1 MSKANEMA
9 ADQKNKKKSGH
20 YRQLKFKL
28 LFSIVLLLILTVVTM
43 QVLYR
48 FVFYGNIAN
57 WVVGILEYTVY
68 LGRRDAYEMAL
79 ETYQRVVRN
88 HLSSYYIGI
97 NLFCFMIF
105 WGIYLNVFVRYFNEI
120 NRGIDALVREDAADV
135 KLSRELSDIEDKINS
150 IKHTLQ
156 KRKDD
161 AQLAEQRKNDLIVYL
176 AHDLKTP
183 LTSVIG
189 YLTLLQEKPDLPR
202 QQRCHYTDI
211 ALDKAGRLEDL
222 INEFFDITRLNLT
235 ALTLEEKQIHLSRML
250 EQMIDEFYPILEE
263 RQLRWRAQ
271 IAPGIEITGD
281 VNKLERVFDNLIR
294 NAVNYSYAGT
304 ELFCSAEEADGKVR
318 ICIKNHGET
327 IPADRLESIFEQFYR
342 IDTSRTSSTGGAG
355 LGLAIA
361 KEIVEMHGGTITA
374 SSEQESICFVV
385 ELPTGQ
391 QSSRNKIL

>member
-1 MSKANEMA
+1 MSKANKMA
-9 ADQKNKKKSGH
+9 ADQKNKKKSSH
-20 YRQLKFKL
+20 YRQLKCKL
-28 LFSIVLLLILTVVTM
+28 LFNILLLLILTAVTM

-57 WVVGILEYTVY
+57 WVVGFLEYTVY

-79 ETYQRVVRN
+79 ETYQQVVRN
-88 HLSSYYIGI
+88 HLGWYYIGI

-120 NRGIDALVREDAADV
+120 NRGIDALVREDAADI
-135 KLSRELSDIEDKINS
+135 KLSRELSDIEDRINS

-189 YLTLLQEKPDLPR
+189 YLTLLSEKPDLPWEE
-202 QQRCHYTDI
+202 RCHYTDI
-211 ALDKAGRLEDL
+211 ALDKAERLEEL

-235 ALTLEEKQIHLSRML
+235 ALTLEEEKIHLSRML
-250 EQMIDEFYPILEE
+250 EQITAEFHPILEE
-263 RQLRWRAQ
+263 RQLYWRTQ

-304 ELFCSAEEADGKVR
+304 ELFCSADQVDGKAR

-342 IDTSRTSSTGGAG
+342 IDTSRTTSTGGAG

-361 KEIVEMHGGTITA
+361 REIVELHAGTITA
-374 SSEQESICFVV
+374 SCEQESICFVV
-385 ELPTGQ
+385 ELPTG
-391 QSSRNKIL
+391 

>member
-1 MSKANEMA
+1 MSRTNKMT
-9 ADQKNKKKSGH
+9 ADQKNKKKSSH

-28 LFSIVLLLILTVVTM
+28 LFYMVLLLILTAVTM
-43 QVLYR
+43 QILYR

-57 WVVGILEYTVY
+57 WVVGFLKCTVY
-68 LGRRDAYEMAL
+68 FGRSDAYDMAL
-79 ETYQRVVRN
+79 ETYQRVVRD
-88 HLSSYYIGI
+88 HLDWYYIGS
-97 NLFCFMIF
+97 NLFCFMIL
-105 WGIYLNVFVRYFNEI
+105 WGVYLNVFVRYFNEI

-135 KLSRELSDIEDKINS
+135 KLSRELSDIEDRINS

-189 YLTLLQEKPDLPR
+189 YLTLLSEKPDLPR
-202 QQRCHYTDI
+202 EERCRYTDI
-211 ALDKAGRLEDL
+211 ALDKAERLEDL

-235 ALTLEEKQIHLSRML
+235 ALTLEEEKIHLSRML
-250 EQMIDEFYPILEE
+250 EQITAEFYPILEE
-263 RQLRWRAQ
+263 KQLYWRTQ

-304 ELFCSAEEADGKVR
+304 ELFCSAEETDGKVR

-327 IPADRLESIFEQFYR
+327 IPAEKLESIFEQFYR
-342 IDTSRTSSTGGAG
+342 IDTSRTTSTGGAG

-361 KEIVEMHGGTITA
+361 REIVELHAGTITA

-385 ELPTGQ
+385 ELPMG
-391 QSSRNKIL
+391 